1 MFIKL
6 SRDMKDIYI
15 CNIYT
20 HSNVYVEYTY
30 ILIYILEEPI
40 RIAKCENCN
49 MWDKKYADWN

>member
-1 MFIKL
+1 
-6 SRDMKDIYI
+6 MKDIYI